1 MSRVDSGNESQE
13 GSPDTTAS
21 EPALLHTPPRLSAVL
36 TQVRYLFIFFL
47 FRNFKTFQLLE
58 NVLRQWTPTNSVRH
72 RTVVG
77 DY

>member
-36 TQVRYLFIFFL
+36 TQVGYFAKFIFIFFKL
-47 FRNFKTFQLLE
+47 K
-58 NVLRQWTPTNSVRH
+58 
-72 RTVVG
+72 
-77 DY
+77 